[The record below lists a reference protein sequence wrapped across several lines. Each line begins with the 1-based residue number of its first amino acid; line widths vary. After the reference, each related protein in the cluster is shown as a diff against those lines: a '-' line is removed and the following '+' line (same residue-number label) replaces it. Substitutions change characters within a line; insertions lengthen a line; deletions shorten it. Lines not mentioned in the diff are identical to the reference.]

1 MGSNSDDND
10 DNNENT
16 MNTLIAA
23 IELYDKS
30 VCRKII
36 ITLNTNAL
44 NYHLHVHMI

>member
-10 DNNENT
+10 DNNEKT
-16 MNTLIAA
+16 MNKLIAA

-36 ITLNTNAL
+36 VNVFEHCIT
-44 NYHLHVHMI
+44 